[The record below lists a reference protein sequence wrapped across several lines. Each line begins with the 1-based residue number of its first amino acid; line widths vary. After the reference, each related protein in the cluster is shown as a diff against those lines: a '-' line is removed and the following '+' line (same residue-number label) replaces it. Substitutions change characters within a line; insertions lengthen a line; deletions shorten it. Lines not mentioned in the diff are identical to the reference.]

1 MQCKG
6 GLHWFHWEC
15 GNAAHSRIG
24 NARVS
29 RNAVRRGFLNVWKKT
44 LWMYECIH
52 CYIVNV
58 KLKTLW
64 MYECIGV
71 CIGNAWGS
79 ALWMHGGLHRISF
92 WSQFRFIRCSTKS
105 IRLELLSCDDDMRT
119 ELHLINAK
127 RLEFSWILNFNFSLK
142 NSFKYNLK
150 LNFKYNV
157 KFNFNFNFS
166 VLGGLLSLD
175 KNSYYKWS
183 QPKGCRATRSSKLLR
198 LLNEP
203 KCLSLIIF

>member
-1 MQCKG
+1 MQ
-6 GLHWFHWEC
+6 
-15 GNAAHSRIG
+15 RIRALG
-24 NARVS
+24 MQGCLAMLLE
-29 RNAVRRGFLNVWKKT
+29 GDFWMYEKKT

-127 RLEFSWILNFNFSLK
+127 RLRKVSWILNFNFSLK
-142 NSFKYNLK
+142 SNFKYNLK
-150 LNFKYNV
+150 LNFKYNL

-166 VLGGLLSLD
+166 VLSELLS
-175 KNSYYKWS
+175 
-183 QPKGCRATRSSKLLR
+183 KGRVRTDTTTAKVAA
-198 LLNEP
+198 
-203 KCLSLIIF
+203 

>member
-79 ALWMHGGLHRISF
+79 ALWMHGGLHWECRGVCIGSECMQGYLHWECF
-92 WSQFRFIRCSTKS
+92 SAGTQALRGKYHDLMIMGSWDLGWVLWSYDHG
-105 IRLELLSCDDDMRT
+105 LMRSGWVSGALPRGNT
-119 ELHLINAK
+119 MILW
-127 RLEFSWILNFNFSLK
+127 SWAHEIWGGSYDLMIMS
-142 NSFKYNLK
+142 SWD
-150 LNFKYNV
+150 
-157 KFNFNFNFS
+157 
-166 VLGGLLSLD
+166 LGGF
-175 KNSYYKWS
+175 
-183 QPKGCRATRSSKLLR
+183 
-198 LLNEP
+198 LNVWN
-203 KCLSLIIF
+203 